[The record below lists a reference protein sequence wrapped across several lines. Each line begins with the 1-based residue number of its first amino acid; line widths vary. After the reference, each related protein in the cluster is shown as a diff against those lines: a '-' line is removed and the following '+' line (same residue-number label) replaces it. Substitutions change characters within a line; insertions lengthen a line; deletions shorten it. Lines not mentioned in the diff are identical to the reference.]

1 MPVRWAPRQGF
12 VQVSGRTPRKEG
24 EEDPLSRSN
33 TRPRGHSEPG
43 LQCLLSATTIPP
55 DIFELLHSP
64 QICNSSASTPPHV
77 SSPGALLPTMLPW
90 LDLRSALPWLGAAT
104 LLVCAIT
111 VRVLQTVTH
120 THERRPKPSTDEA
133 SLAVFLGSGACMPSL
148 SSYSNAELTCA
159 PRAGGHTAEMMRLV
173 AHLDWQRFRRR
184 VWIVSSGDSLSE
196 TKALELEKQIG
207 TGEVRCDVC
216 PARCTLAQLFDAP
229 SFASSASLAHG
240 KCTSPTSRRPS
251 PQSSRSHSAS
261 GTSRSHRTSF
271 RAAVDDESSQT
282 SFCSTDREAAC

>member
-1 MPVRWAPRQGF
+1 
-12 VQVSGRTPRKEG
+12 
-24 EEDPLSRSN
+24 
-33 TRPRGHSEPG
+33 
-43 LQCLLSATTIPP
+43 
-55 DIFELLHSP
+55 
-64 QICNSSASTPPHV
+64 
-77 SSPGALLPTMLPW
+77 MLPW

-148 SSYSNAELTCA
+148 PSYSNAELTCA

-207 TGEVRCDVC
+207 TGEVRCDVG
-216 PARCTLAQLFDAP
+216 PARCTLAQLFDAS
-229 SFASSASLAHG
+229 SFASSASLAHER
-240 KCTSPTSRRPS
+240 CTSPTSPRPS
-251 PQSSRSHSAS
+251 PHSSRSLSAS
-261 GTSRSHRTSF
+261 GTSRSHRSYF

-282 SFCSTDREAAC
+282 SCCSTDREVACRSPAQPSSLAYGFLAWIRELCFAFLTQLPRQPRFSPSHRPPSSTSSPSHARGAFHCPQNSCGL